1 MDTRSRIVVG
11 VDGSDGSRAALEYAM
26 DEAARRGS
34 GVRVVWAIP
43 ETGYWAASYGMTP
56 ALIDELGKDLEKAG
70 REMVDSV
77 VADGGKALA
86 GVPVDVL
93 AVPGPAAAVLVGQA
107 AEADLLVVGHR
118 GLGGLRSAML
128 GAFRDNSRTRMEF
141 LELIKH
147 KGESVTGL
155 SSVSAGLT
163 CVGD

>member
-43 ETGYWAASYGMTP
+43 ETGYWATAYGMTP
-56 ALIDELGKDLEKAG
+56 ALIGELGRDLEKVG
-70 REMVDSV
+70 RDMVDAV
-77 VADGGKALA
+77 VADRGDALA
-86 GVPVDVL
+86 CVPVDVR

-118 GLGGLRSAML
+118 GLGGLRSAIL
-128 GAFRDNSRTRMEF
+128 G
-141 LELIKH
+141 
-147 KGESVTGL
+147 SVGL
-155 SSVSAGLT
+155 Q
-163 CVGD
+163 CVLHAPTPVTVVPHPHADAHAQADG

>member
-43 ETGYWAASYGMTP
+43 ETGYWAAAYGMTP
-56 ALIDELGKDLEKAG
+56 ALIGELGKDLEKVG
-70 REMVDSV
+70 RDMVDDV
-77 VADGGKALA
+77 IADRGEALA
-86 GVPVDVL
+86 GVPVDVW

-118 GLGGLRSAML
+118 GLGGFRSAML
-128 GAFRDNSRTRMEF
+128 G
-141 LELIKH
+141 
-147 KGESVTGL
+147 SVGMQ
-155 SSVSAGLT
+155 
-163 CVGD
+163 CVLHAPTPVTVVPHPHADSHARADG